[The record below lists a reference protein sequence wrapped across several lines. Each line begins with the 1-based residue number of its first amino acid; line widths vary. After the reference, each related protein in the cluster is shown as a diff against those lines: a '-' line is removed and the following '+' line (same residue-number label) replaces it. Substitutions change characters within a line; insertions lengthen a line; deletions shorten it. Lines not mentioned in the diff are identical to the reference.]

1 MKRDITIR
9 ILESKFTVPA
19 ESPEVEHDIR
29 VAAEQ
34 LNEKFYE
41 YLKRN
46 PGKSTEEILSFV
58 ALNSFM
64 HAAELEKA
72 VADIRREEDDL
83 HAKLKSYLDNIEK
96 GK

>member
-9 ILESKFTVPA
+9 ILERKFSVPA
-19 ESPEVEHDIR
+19 ESPEIEHNIR

-41 YLKRN
+41 YLRKN

-58 ALNSFM
+58 ALNCFM
-64 HAAELEKA
+64 HAAELERTIEE
-72 VADIRREEDDL
+72 VRRGEDDL
-83 HAKLKSYLDNIEK
+83 HTRLKSYLDNIEMEK
-96 GK
+96 